1 MMQSIKKR
9 MAEVKSIDELNT
21 LLKNYFWSISIKS
34 FAFTY
39 YNQHTKTGSKLVYE
53 WATPPLDAWHKY
65 YLQEGYADIDRTLE
79 STEQSLL
86 PIFWD
91 VKEQFRLAKNKR
103 MRRFKEE
110 SLLFGLDKGLCIPL
124 HGPKGEFVIL
134 VLHQRINEQ
143 GLTNWENHVDAWI
156 GILHTYFH
164 FLRLLLNEKN
174 IGVVPLT
181 KREQEC
187 LRLTAEGFRLEM
199 IAQLLKI
206 SKRTV
211 NFHLQN
217 ANKKLGVTN
226 KYLAIMALWNHDPG
240 INLNQPNKI

>member
-1 MMQSIKKR
+1 
-9 MAEVKSIDELNT
+9 MAEVKTIEELNS
-21 LLKNYFWSISIKS
+21 LLKNYFASINIKS
-34 FAFTY
+34 LAFTY

-53 WATPPLDAWHKY
+53 WATTSLECWHNY

-86 PIFWD
+86 PVFWD
-91 VKEQFRLAKNKR
+91 VKEQLRLAKNKR
-103 MRRFKEE
+103 GRRFKQE
-110 SLLFGLDKGLCIPL
+110 SINFGLDKGLCIPL

-134 VLHQRINEQ
+134 VLHQRVNEN
-143 GLTNWENHVDAWI
+143 GLQHWEKHIDSWF

-164 FLRLLLNEKN
+164 FLRLLLGAKI
-174 IGVVPLT
+174 IGEIPLT

-199 IAQLLKI
+199 IAKSLKI

-217 ANKKLGVTN
+217 ANKKLGVAN
-226 KYLAIMALWNHDPG
+226 KYLAIMALWSNS
-240 INLNQPNKI
+240 N